1 MGQKEGGACT
11 TWFVWCI
18 LITPLACAC
27 VLHMYYTSTLFH
39 LALVLCLHVRV
50 CVCGGKKFGRQ
61 GGRGR
66 GGKKLLRKKYSGT
79 SLIRT
84 VGHPWDQ
91 SNCPDYSEVSL
102 CQGENSMYLCKL
114 GTQSSILINQVFLFQ
129 RCPTVYTVKK
139 RCLL

>member
-1 MGQKEGGACT
+1 
-11 TWFVWCI
+11 
-18 LITPLACAC
+18 
-27 VLHMYYTSTLFH
+27 MYHLVCLVHPNYTSSLCMCVTH
-39 LALVLCLHVRV
+39 VLYLYTFSLGSCSMSACESV

-114 GTQSSILINQVFLFQ
+114 GTQSSILINQVSLFQ

-139 RCLL
+139 GCLL